1 MKVLV
6 KGAGVAGLTV
16 AFEFAAR
23 GAVVTVAETRPALGG
38 NASWFA
44 GGMLA
49 PWCERES
56 AEQPVLDL
64 GRDAADWWD
73 AATPGLVARR
83 GTLVLAAPRDAG
95 ELDRFASRTTGYRR
109 VEEDEIALLEPDLAG
124 RFRRGLLFPDEAH
137 LDPRPAMAA
146 LHDKLATMGVKFHFG
161 CDARPVSGSARQ
173 IDCIGMAAADDRL
186 RGVRGEMLILRTPD
200 VSLSRPVRLL
210 HLRFPLY
217 AVPRTDHRFMIG
229 ATMIESQ
236 SAGPVTARSMMELL
250 GTAYAL
256 HPAFGEAEIVETG
269 VGVRPAFPDNLP
281 RVETKGEII
290 AINGLYRH
298 GFLLAPAMARQAADL
313 VFSQDRTKELAHET
327 DGQRRSA

>member
-1 MKVLV
+1 MRALV
-6 KGAGVAGLTV
+6 RGAGVAGLTA
-16 AFEFAAR
+16 AFELASCGAA
-23 GAVVTVAETRPALGG
+23 VTVAETRHALGG

-56 AEQPVLDL
+56 AEQLVLDL

-73 AATPGLVARR
+73 AATPGQVTRA
-83 GTLVLAAPRDAG
+83 GTLVVAAPRDAG
-95 ELDRFASRTTGYRR
+95 ELDRFASRTSGHRR
-109 VEEDEIALLEPDLAG
+109 LDEVEISLLEPDLAG
-124 RFRRGLLFPDEAH
+124 RFRRGLFFPDEAH
-137 LDPRPAMAA
+137 LDPRQAMAG
-146 LHDKLATMGVKFHFG
+146 LHDRLTAMGVEFRFG
-161 CDARPVSGSARQ
+161 ADARPVSGFEWQ
-173 IDCIGMAAADDRL
+173 IDCTGMAAVDDRL

-200 VSLSRPVRLL
+200 ISLSRPVRLL
-210 HLRFPLY
+210 HPRFPLY
-217 AVPRTDHRFMIG
+217 LVPRAGHCFMIG

-236 SAGPVTARSMMELL
+236 SREPVTARSMMELL
-250 GTAYAL
+250 SAACAL
-256 HPAFGEAEIVETG
+256 HPAFGEAGIIETG

-281 RVETKGEII
+281 RVEARGSTV

-327 DGQRRSA
+327 DGQWRSA

>member
-1 MKVLV
+1 MRVLV

-16 AFEFAAR
+16 AFELAAR
-23 GAVVTVAETRPALGG
+23 GATVTVAEMRHGLGG

-73 AATPGLVARR
+73 AVLSGQVTRA
-83 GTLVLAAPRDAG
+83 GTLVVAAPRDAG
-95 ELDRFASRTTGYRR
+95 ELDRFASRTSGHRR
-109 VEEDEIALLEPDLAG
+109 VDENEIALLEPDLAG

-161 CDARPVSGSARQ
+161 CDARPVSGFARQ
-173 IDCIGMAAADDRL
+173 IDCMGMAAADDRL

-210 HLRFPLY
+210 HPRFPLY

-250 GTAYAL
+250 GAAHAL

-281 RVETKGEII
+281 RVETDGEII
-290 AINGLYRH
+290 
-298 GFLLAPAMARQAADL
+298 
-313 VFSQDRTKELAHET
+313 
-327 DGQRRSA
+327 

>member
-1 MKVLV
+1 MRVLV
-6 KGAGVAGLTV
+6 KGAGVAGLTA
-16 AFEFAAR
+16 AFELAAR
-23 GAVVTVAETRPALGG
+23 GATVTVAETRRSLGG

-56 AEQPVLDL
+56 AVQPVLDL

-73 AATPGLVARR
+73 AATPGQVTRA
-83 GTLVLAAPRDAG
+83 GTLVVAAPRDAG
-95 ELDRFASRTTGYRR
+95 ELDRFASRTSGHRR
-109 VEEDEIALLEPDLAG
+109 IDESELALLEPDLAG
-124 RFRRGLLFPDEAH
+124 RFRRGLFFSDEAH
-137 LDPRPAMAA
+137 LDPRQAMRA
-146 LHDKLATMGVKFHFG
+146 LHDKLADMGVEFHFG
-161 CDARPVSGSARQ
+161 ADVGQVSNFDRQ
-173 IDCIGMAAADDRL
+173 IDCTGMAAVDDRL

-200 VSLSRPVRLL
+200 IRLSRPVRLL
-210 HLRFPLY
+210 HPRFPLY
-217 AVPRTDHRFMIG
+217 LVPRTDHRFMAG

-236 SAGPVTARSMMELL
+236 SAEPVTVRSIMELL
-250 GTAYAL
+250 GAACGL
-256 HPAFGEAEIVETG
+256 HPAFGEAGIVETG

-281 RVETKGEII
+281 RVETSGDTV

-313 VFSQDRTKELAHET
+313 VFNQDDRELAHET